1 MVDIFRNIIA
11 FVATFTVVMTV
22 TMIVIHFGISVCTKT
37 SRLTCRQE
45 VISFWV
51 GLTLALLLVPFY
63 YLPC

>member
-51 GLTLALLLVPFY
+51 GLTLALLLIPFY